1 MRMKPRAAIAV
12 AGTTLLAGFVGG
24 MVISGRLALTSSS
37 NAQSMPPAPTQASRP
52 AATFSGNALP
62 DLSSVAEAALKVSVN
77 ITSTTIIQAPSDP
90 MYRYFYGTRAQESQS
105 LGSGVVV
112 SPDGYILTNK
122 HVIGNAGADVR
133 VTLPDGTDRPARLVG
148 LDDVSDLAV
157 VKVEAQNL
165 KTLPWGDSTRL
176 RVAEWVLAIG
186 NPFQLSGTVTL
197 GIISSV
203 SRSAEQMGGYQDF
216 IQTDAAINP
225 GNSGGALVNARGEL
239 VGINTMIFSETGG
252 YQGIGFAIPATFARG
267 IMTELIQNGTII
279 RGSIGSVDFYPVTEG
294 TPFRGDVLPTGAFV
308 RSISA
313 SSSAY
318 RAGLAPGDTVTAV
331 NGQRITT
338 PDQINRLVVQQ
349 KVGSTLKLTVT
360 KRGGREATID
370 VPVVA
375 RQQTTGRA
383 R

>member
-1 MRMKPRAAIAV
+1 
-12 AGTTLLAGFVGG
+12 
-24 MVISGRLALTSSS
+24 
-37 NAQSMPPAPTQASRP
+37 
-52 AATFSGNALP
+52 
-62 DLSSVAEAALKVSVN
+62 
-77 ITSTTIIQAPSDP
+77 
-90 MYRYFYGTRAQESQS
+90 
-105 LGSGVVV
+105 
-112 SPDGYILTNK
+112 
-122 HVIGNAGADVR
+122 

-157 VKVEAQNL
+157 VKVDAQNL
-165 KTLPWGDSTRL
+165 KTLPWGDSTKL

-267 IMTELIQNGTII
+267 IMTELIQNGTIT
-279 RGSIGSVDFYPVTEG
+279 RGSIGSVDWVPVTEG
-294 TPFRGDVLPTGAFV
+294 TRFRGDVLPTGAFV
-308 RSISA
+308 RSISP
-313 SSSAY
+313 SSAAY
-318 RAGLAPGDTVTAV
+318 RAGLRPADTVTAV
-331 NGQRITT
+331 NGQRTTT
-338 PDQINRLVVQQ
+338 PDQIERIVVQQ
-349 KVGSTLKLTVT
+349 KVGSLLKLTVT
-360 KRGGREATID
+360 QRGGREATIE

-375 RQQTTGRA
+375 RQQTTGRS